1 VSQPDGF
8 KINREGAQAAS
19 PGSRR
24 SSRKVGIGIAVV
36 LGALYATVFAV
47 DFTKGQT
54 SPRPETLQ
62 VEGIQNIEV
71 IANSPSLHED
81 TIPRDSQQNTVQT
94 ASSPL
99 LFADISLAKNP
110 VSIGEVQT
118 ITVTVSDGTYKLY
131 RASVEGTITYASG
144 AQKHFSGTTD
154 ATGQVVY
161 SWEIESNSA
170 PGAFWVDVNVSS
182 GDQSGLKQAGFEV
195 TSAL

>member
-1 VSQPDGF
+1 MSQPDGF
-8 KINREGAQAAS
+8 KINREGAQAAN

-24 SSRKVGIGIAVV
+24 RSMKVGIGIAVV

-47 DFTKGQT
+47 DFTKGQI
-54 SPRPETLQ
+54 SPQPETLQ

-71 IANSPSLHED
+71 IANSPNLQDD
-81 TIPRDSQQNTVQT
+81 TIPPDSQGNAVQT

-110 VSIGEVQT
+110 VGVGEVQT

-161 SWEIESNSA
+161 SWEIESDSA
-170 PGAFWVDVNVSS
+170 PGNFWVDVNASS
-182 GDQSGLKQAGFEV
+182 GDWSGSEQAGFEV
-195 TSAL
+195 TATL